1 MEERDEN
8 LQPVN
13 EPEVKFKLIS
23 GRDTMNVINKEVN
36 ETLIEISGYDLQIN
50 FNMQYLKSVED
61 IEAACQGIAN
71 LFRQTIMDKLLDANK
86 LKD

>member
-1 MEERDEN
+1 MEEKDE

-13 EPEVKFKLIS
+13 EPEVKFKLVS
-23 GRDTMNVINKEVN
+23 GRDTMNVISKEVN

-50 FNMQYLKSVED
+50 FNMKYLKSVED

>member
-1 MEERDEN
+1 MEEKNE

-13 EPEVKFKLIS
+13 EPEVKFKLVS
-23 GRDTMNVINKEVN
+23 GRDTMNVISKEVN

-50 FNMQYLKSVED
+50 FNMKYLKSVED

>member
-1 MEERDEN
+1 MEEKDEN